1 MSGRLGFLAGIAV
14 VLMAGAASAQTVYY
28 TDRPLTL
35 PKGTQEASVNLYVD
49 LQKGFEGEA
58 FGVGSGLLGDRAPGL
73 LFHGG
78 LAKNFEMG
86 LSLSF
91 HYTMSDGIDYRLR
104 PPVFGNA
111 ADVPPKKF
119 AGPEGD
125 GTRRVAGWPMIY
137 GSGHSHLNP
146 LYLYGRY
153 AFLPQIG
160 LEFGLLIPTDP
171 NEGWNRPGF
180 RIGAPFKYV
189 LSPGLLS
196 VHARPDLLITFAKAT
211 DAWGTPDSTVLLTV
225 YVDAGVT
232 LTLLG
237 VYLDVSVAYGADV
250 YPYKK
255 GHIPMTFLLGYTCTP
270 QVDVYAGFTLA
281 NMTPEVGGAADAR
294 NLTAGVNVRF

>member
-14 VLMAGAASAQTVYY
+14 VLMAGAATAQTVYY

-35 PKGTQEASVNLYVD
+35 PKGSQEASVNLFVD

-58 FGVGSGLLGDRAPGL
+58 FGVASGLLGDRAPGL

-91 HYTMSDGIDYRLR
+91 VYTMSDGDDYRLR
-104 PPVFGNA
+104 QPMFGADPDLPPLKFG
-111 ADVPPKKF
+111 
-119 AGPEGD
+119 GPEGD

-137 GSGHSHLNP
+137 GEGHSHLNP

-153 AFLPQIG
+153 AFMPQLG
-160 LEFGLLIPTDP
+160 LEVGLLVPTDP
-171 NEGWNRPGF
+171 NEGWNRPGL
-180 RIGAPFKYV
+180 RVGVPSKHV

-196 VHARPDLLITFAKAT
+196 IHARPDLLITFAKAT
-211 DAWGTPDSTVLLTV
+211 DEWSTPDSTVLLTV

-232 LTLLG
+232 VTLLG
-237 VYLDVSVAYGADV
+237 VFLDVSVAYGADV

-255 GHIPMTFLLGYTCTP
+255 GHVPMTFLLGYTCSP
-270 QVDVYAGFTLA
+270 FVDVYAGFTLA
-281 NMTPEVGGAADAR
+281 NMTPEVGGATDAR